1 MASHK
6 EEKRTKVGSKREVFN
21 GTAEKTK
28 GGLRKKD
35 LVKNKRGRVVSIKK
49 SEAGKKSFRNNH
61 AMKKQAQEVKRK
73 ALSLRG

>member
-1 MASHK
+1 MTSRK
-6 EEKRTKVGSKREVFN
+6 EEKRAKVGSKRDVYN

-61 AMKKQAQEVKRK
+61 VMKKHSQEVKRK
-73 ALSLRG
+73 ALSLRA